1 MAAKPPPWENL
12 DADDN
17 GLAALYFHV
26 QDRLDLPDNKELK
39 NSLLFSPS
47 GARPKKPKVDLATA
61 FQKLALKEAKIGN
74 RHRLADLVW
83 NFKKAD
89 KPPPAAHPE
98 YRYQPPPLSDEVRQF
113 IAKFLVKPSA
123 GKGRRGR
130 PSNPEHQLNNQRIKR
145 HVEVLQIL
153 LKRDYPEQSDVEI
166 KDRAIDLVHA
176 SFSENS
182 DIERDTIANLFI
194 KKSNKK
200 QSKT

>member
-1 MAAKPPPWENL
+1 VAAKPPPWENL

-89 KPPPAAHPE
+89 KPPPAA
-98 YRYQPPPLSDEVRQF
+98 R
-113 IAKFLVKPSA
+113 
-123 GKGRRGR
+123 R
-130 PSNPEHQLNNQRIKR
+130 PSRVPVSTAAAQ
-145 HVEVLQIL
+145 
-153 LKRDYPEQSDVEI
+153 
-166 KDRAIDLVHA
+166 
-176 SFSENS
+176 
-182 DIERDTIANLFI
+182 
-194 KKSNKK
+194 
-200 QSKT
+200 